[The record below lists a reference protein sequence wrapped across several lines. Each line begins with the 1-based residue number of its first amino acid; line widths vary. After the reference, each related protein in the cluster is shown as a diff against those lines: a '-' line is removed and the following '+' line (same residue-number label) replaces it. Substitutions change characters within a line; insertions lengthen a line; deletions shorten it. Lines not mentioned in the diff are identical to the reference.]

1 MARSAKSG
9 AAQAGAVSRRLAGQ
23 TAVGAGGACAAA
35 RCASGQVS
43 PINRPLR
50 LLRQKRIFDVVK
62 IVFDP
67 AKDVVNRVK
76 HGVSLALAEILFA
89 GPYVT
94 VSDDRFDHG
103 ERREIGFG
111 LIQGRLFACVFADRK
126 GERRVISLRKAN
138 KREAMR
144 YGEKP
149 E

>member
-1 MARSAKSG
+1 M
-9 AAQAGAVSRRLAGQ
+9 
-23 TAVGAGGACAAA
+23 
-35 RCASGQVS
+35 
-43 PINRPLR
+43 
-50 LLRQKRIFDVVK
+50 
-62 IVFDP
+62 
-67 AKDVVNRVK
+67 K

-94 VSDDRFDHG
+94 VSDDRFDYG

-111 LIQGRLFACVFADRK
+111 HIQGRVFACVFADRK